1 MSRSLPTTTKAISY
15 WCGFSTIET
24 MGSLQLVPKTPTT
37 RKAETDSNQSTT
49 IHERIPY
56 SYRPT
61 RFDVIERELV
71 HSFIRS

>member
-49 IHERIPY
+49 IHERIPSSNGLCTLKY
-56 SYRPT
+56 NDSS
-61 RFDVIERELV
+61 L
-71 HSFIRS
+71 SFIQVR